1 MNEEQKPIMTQAE
14 LEARV
19 QQFRQELRDAAAAEE
34 ATKQTVGEV
43 TPTPGPVPQPKEGTA
58 QYGSSGLSSDP
69 GFLRYSQS

>member
-43 TPTPGPVPQPKEGTA
+43 TPTPGPACSEGRDCEKGRTCGPA
-58 QYGSSGLSSDP
+58 GNKGEKQTGN
-69 GFLRYSQS
+69 